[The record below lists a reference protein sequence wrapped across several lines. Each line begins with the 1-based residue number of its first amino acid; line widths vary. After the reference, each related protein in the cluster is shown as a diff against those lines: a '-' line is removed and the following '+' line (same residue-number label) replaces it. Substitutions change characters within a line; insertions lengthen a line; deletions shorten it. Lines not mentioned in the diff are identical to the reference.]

1 MTGFVKKVHFD
12 TKIME
17 NNNKMSDTNNFHRK
31 ANCNTK
37 LRKLKKK
44 KYQMQL
50 TLQKKLTLIQ
60 TLQKLNKK
68 IPKIVKET
76 GFNTK
81 LSATVESLAGKSEQ
95 SKVNKIET
103 SNKANE

>member
-12 TKIME
+12 AKIME

-44 KYQMQL
+44 K
-50 TLQKKLTLIQ
+50 LTLIQ

-76 GFNTK
+76 VFNTK

>member
-1 MTGFVKKVHFD
+1 MRINKTLEKIENVEQQLLNVTGFVKKVHFD

-50 TLQKKLTLIQ
+50 TLQKK
-60 TLQKLNKK
+60 N
-68 IPKIVKET
+68 
-76 GFNTK
+76 
-81 LSATVESLAGKSEQ
+81 
-95 SKVNKIET
+95 
-103 SNKANE
+103 